1 MNDFAELEAELK
13 KLRPAPASAE
23 LARRIKS
30 ALDAPEGAATVG
42 ILPRSRSQ
50 STTWWSLGLGL
61 TGIAALLVL
70 GLTFFD
76 QPPPS
81 KGIASAG
88 QKDFHQGLTLTQ
100 AATASGFQAAGLTQV
115 VYSGRD
121 EGLVFPP
128 NDTGTLRRR
137 LRYETRETMR
147 WRNAQTGASVRVSYP
162 VEQVVLT
169 PVSFQ

>member
-1 MNDFAELEAELK
+1 MNDFSELEADLK
-13 KLRPAPASAE
+13 KLRPMLPSTGLLQRIEIALTAST
-23 LARRIKS
+23 
-30 ALDAPEGAATVG
+30 P
-42 ILPRSRSQ
+42 LPTAGLLSRPRERNMG
-50 STTWWSLGLGL
+50 WWSLGLGL

-76 QPPPS
+76 QAPQSP
-81 KGIASAG
+81 GVASSTP
-88 QKDFHQGLTLTQ
+88 KITP
-100 AATASGFQAAGLTQV
+100 GFQLAGLSQV

-128 NDTGTLRRR
+128 NDSGPVRRR

-147 WRNAQTGASVRVSYP
+147 WRNAQTGASVRVTYP

>member
-1 MNDFAELEAELK
+1 MNDFSELEAELK
-13 KLRPAPASAE
+13 KLGPAPASAE
-23 LARRIKS
+23 LVRRIEC
-30 ALDAPEGAATVG
+30 ALEAPEEVPTAG
-42 ILPRSRSQ
+42 ILPRPRERS
-50 STTWWSLGLGL
+50 TGWWSLGLGL
-61 TGIAALLVL
+61 TGLAALLVI

-81 KGIASAG
+81 QGVASIP
-88 QKDFHQGLTLTQ
+88 QKP
-100 AATASGFQAAGLTQV
+100 ATAAGFQPAGLSQV

>member
-1 MNDFAELEAELK
+1 MNDFSELEAELK
-13 KLRPAPASAE
+13 KLRPAPSSDA
-23 LARRIKS
+23 LVHRIES
-30 ALDAPEGAATVG
+30 ALEARAEQPTAGF
-42 ILPRSRSQ
+42 LPRPRTRS
-50 STTWWSLGLGL
+50 SGWWSFSLGL
-61 TGIAALLVL
+61 TGVAALLII

-76 QPPPS
+76 QTPPS
-81 KGIASAG
+81 S
-88 QKDFHQGLTLTQ
+88 TV
-100 AATASGFQAAGLTQV
+100 AARKPAAAAGFQPAGLSQV

-128 NDTGTLRRR
+128 NDTGTVRRR

-169 PVSFQ
+169 PVAFQ

>member
-30 ALDAPEGAATVG
+30 ALDAPEGAATAG

-88 QKDFHQGLTLTQ
+88 QKP
-100 AATASGFQAAGLTQV
+100 ATTSGFQAAGLTQV

>member
-1 MNDFAELEAELK
+1 MNDFSELEAELK
-13 KLRPAPASAE
+13 RLRPAPASAE
-23 LARRIKS
+23 LARRIER
-30 ALDAPEGAATVG
+30 ALEAPEEVPTAG
-42 ILPRSRSQ
+42 ILPRRRNAA
-50 STTWWSLGLGL
+50 WWSLGLGL
-61 TGIAALLVL
+61 TGLAALLVI

-81 KGIASAG
+81 QGVAAVG
-88 QKDFHQGLTLTQ
+88 QKPG
-100 AATASGFQAAGLTQV
+100 ATPGFQAAGLTQV

-137 LRYETRETMR
+137 LHYETRETMR

>member
-1 MNDFAELEAELK
+1 MNDFSELEAELK
-13 KLRPAPASAE
+13 KLRLAPISDE
-23 LARRIKS
+23 LSRLIERALETPGEIPTAGVLRR
-30 ALDAPEGAATVG
+30 P
-42 ILPRSRSQ
+42 PQRS
-50 STTWWSLGLGL
+50 TGWWSFGLGL

-76 QPPPS
+76 QPPPAQVAAEPKKS
-81 KGIASAG
+81 TPAPG
-88 QKDFHQGLTLTQ
+88 FHP
-100 AATASGFQAAGLTQV
+100 AGLSQV

-128 NDTGTLRRR
+128 NDSGTLRRR

-147 WRNAQTGASVRVSYP
+147 WSNAQTGASVRVSYP

>member
-1 MNDFAELEAELK
+1 MNDFSELEAELK
-13 KLRPAPASAE
+13 KLRPAPASAA
-23 LARRIKS
+23 LVHRIER
-30 ALDAPEGAATVG
+30 ALEAPAEQPTAGF
-42 ILPRSRSQ
+42 LPRPRSRGNG
-50 STTWWSLGLGL
+50 WWSFGLGL
-61 TGIAALLVL
+61 TGVAALLVL

-76 QPPPS
+76 QVPS
-81 KGIASAG
+81 SPNVATRKREP
-88 QKDFHQGLTLTQ
+88 
-100 AATASGFQAAGLTQV
+100 AAVAGFQPAGLSQI

-128 NDTGTLRRR
+128 DDSGTIRRR

-169 PVSFQ
+169 PVAFQ